1 MPQALVSPS
10 AFDWLSAMCERVCSF
25 VYFHVAVCEQY
36 FRCFLGVSFG
46 YMQRRAALRC
56 ECACCVCVSARAG
69 VCASS
74 RPGWKPCLSPS
85 TGSICP
91 LGGRDKEANSKIGK
105 QIQLGRPEVL
115 QAGLRLPLLGRN
127 RWRETRQSRALRC
140 SVDVLLWAG
149 ALMCTRPR
157 WHQGFGT
164 HRAHSGSWPPFPR
177 LPAGSSNASKRLS
190 GFGALRLGA
199 LAPISEPIS
208 GCLQAP
214 RAVEEGTRGG
224 VLALAPSPAPPPPT
238 HPFPAR
244 GSFRNRPAAAN
255 SLAGGGCKRRAV
267 ERFN

>member
-10 AFDWLSAMCERVCSF
+10 AFDWLSAMCECVCSF

-91 LGGRDKEANSKIGK
+91 LGGRDKEANSKTGK

-140 SVDVLLWAG
+140 SVDVLLWGRCAHVRTPSVASG
-149 ALMCTRPR
+149 LR
-157 WHQGFGT
+157 GT
-164 HRAHSGSWPPFPR
+164 PGPLWLLAS
-177 LPAGSSNASKRLS
+177 LPQATGRVFKRL
-190 GFGALRLGA
+190 
-199 LAPISEPIS
+199 
-208 GCLQAP
+208 
-214 RAVEEGTRGG
+214 
-224 VLALAPSPAPPPPT
+224 
-238 HPFPAR
+238 
-244 GSFRNRPAAAN
+244 
-255 SLAGGGCKRRAV
+255 
-267 ERFN
+267 